1 VAFQGLETLGV
12 EPRPELLR
20 QCPPIVGAR
29 DMSVTLAL
37 CAIHR
42 KVRRWLA
49 HHPVLS
55 SSSVAAADSGPAG
68 AGRACSQSHWVAALA
83 VILGSRKGAVSYVD
97 TATQADWARLRHRFL
112 LAVSLVVTVPF

>member
-1 VAFQGLETLGV
+1 MPST
-12 EPRPELLR
+12 
-20 QCPPIVGAR
+20 VGAR
-29 DMSVTLAL
+29 DMSVALAL

-42 KVRRWLA
+42 KVRRRLA

-55 SSSVAAADSGPAG
+55 SSSVAAADSAR
-68 AGRACSQSHWVAALA
+68 AGRACSQRQWVAALA

-97 TATQADWARLRHRFL
+97 TATRADWARLRRRVL